1 MTEAGV
7 RTHFSMASD
16 DNAILFLIPGPF
28 IDVLVYVIVEAFA
41 ALARRTPL
49 HDACY
54 QTPVYS
60 IFSKLLDLHLTKC

>member
-7 RTHFSMASD
+7 RTHSSMAGD
-16 DNAILFLIPGPF
+16 DNAILFLTPGPF
-28 IDVLVYVIVEAFA
+28 IDILVHVIVEAFA
-41 ALARRTPL
+41 ALARRAPL

-60 IFSKLLDLHLTKC
+60 ILSKLRDLHPTKC

>member
-16 DNAILFLIPGPF
+16 DNAILFLTPGPF

-41 ALARRTPL
+41 ALARRAP
-49 HDACY
+49 
-54 QTPVYS
+54 
-60 IFSKLLDLHLTKC
+60 